1 MIGLTI
7 ALPIICYLIYYNK
20 NNWKDVGTS
29 DNKLPLKPSD
39 VSIEFIIFFGIMTY
53 FIIFC
58 ILMSIEQSYVPK
70 IFVHQNQ
77 DINNKD
83 INNIMNTDISYI
95 NPLYVSPKYWLSNM
109 ESQINLTIVP
119 YDKSIKIKSVRL
131 ESPPKSII
139 STNEKFTPKSSKL
152 PKEDSIN
159 SSLYQMNI
167 TVRNDGIINNTK
179 QNYSIVILYSSDTY
193 KSINKTQIPFPWN
206 IKEQDMALMTY
217 FWIVLA
223 GVLSSTAISM
233 LSIAPEGQAVEMR
246 RSDAIW
252 IALSFIIALAI
263 FSGFNDVKITNYII
277 FNIGLA
283 FGFGF
288 GSDRI
293 LSLAKRFNPDFSVN
307 IEQRIKELEKK
318 LAGKQNE
325 KTDEPQS

>member
-1 MIGLTI
+1 MIGLII

-39 VSIEFIIFFGIMTY
+39 VSIEFIIFFDIMTY

-77 DINNKD
+77 DINNKE
-83 INNIMNTDISYI
+83 INNIMDTDISYI

-119 YDKSIKIKSVRL
+119 YDKSIKIKSIRL

-139 STNEKFTPKSSKL
+139 STNEKFIPKPSKL
-152 PKEDSIN
+152 PKQDSIN

-179 QNYSIVILYSSDTY
+179 QNYNIVILHSSDIY
-193 KSINKTQIPFPWN
+193 KSIIKTQIPFP
-206 IKEQDMALMTY
+206 
-217 FWIVLA
+217 
-223 GVLSSTAISM
+223 
-233 LSIAPEGQAVEMR
+233 
-246 RSDAIW
+246 
-252 IALSFIIALAI
+252 
-263 FSGFNDVKITNYII
+263 
-277 FNIGLA
+277 
-283 FGFGF
+283 
-288 GSDRI
+288 
-293 LSLAKRFNPDFSVN
+293 
-307 IEQRIKELEKK
+307 
-318 LAGKQNE
+318 
-325 KTDEPQS
+325 

>member
-1 MIGLTI
+1 
-7 ALPIICYLIYYNK
+7 
-20 NNWKDVGTS
+20 
-29 DNKLPLKPSD
+29 
-39 VSIEFIIFFGIMTY
+39 
-53 FIIFC
+53 
-58 ILMSIEQSYVPK
+58 
-70 IFVHQNQ
+70 
-77 DINNKD
+77 
-83 INNIMNTDISYI
+83 
-95 NPLYVSPKYWLSNM
+95 
-109 ESQINLTIVP
+109 
-119 YDKSIKIKSVRL
+119 
-131 ESPPKSII
+131 
-139 STNEKFTPKSSKL
+139 
-152 PKEDSIN
+152 
-159 SSLYQMNI
+159 MNI